1 MTGVSSVGEPLVITA
16 LTVGGNAAI
25 TPFIG
30 LHTADP
36 GATGTGASEVST
48 TSTGY
53 ARTAPGTFTNAGN
66 NPTVGSNSAV
76 ITFPPAATNPWGTIT
91 HFSINTTAA
100 TAGTMI
106 GSGALT
112 TAKAVNVGD
121 TARFAIGA
129 LTITVN

>member
-1 MTGVSSVGEPLVITA
+1 MVGVSSVGEPLIITA
-16 LTVGGNAAI
+16 LIAG

-36 GATGTGASEVST
+36 GATGTGANEVSGG
-48 TSTGY
+48 SY
-53 ARTAPGTFTNAGN
+53 ARIALGTNSNAGN
-66 NPTVGSNSAV
+66 NPTVMSNTAI
-76 ITFPPAATNPWGTIT
+76 ITFVTATGAWGTIT
-91 HFSINTTAA
+91 HFSLNDAVTV
-100 TAGTMI
+100 GNMR

-112 TAKAVNVGD
+112 TSKAVNSGD